1 MSSVSIAM
9 ATCNG
14 ESFVDAQLASIAAQT
29 RLPSELVVCDDA
41 SDDATLDRLRE
52 FAASAPFAVR
62 IEHNP
67 QRIGATANFERA
79 VLLCR
84 GELIFLADQDD
95 EWLPAKIERLA
106 GRLDAAPATGAV
118 FCNGSVGDGEQRP
131 LGYDLWHALA
141 FDAREQ
147 RAVRSG
153 HAHEVFARHV
163 VAAGTGLAFRREFV
177 AWLRPFPPLRN
188 AHDSW
193 IAALIAGVS
202 GVDCIAEPLLRYR
215 LHDANQIG
223 LRRHDLLG
231 QYRQAKRQLEVDAF
245 DYAVQFFEAASERL
259 RTSPHPAK
267 PEALAAYEAKLT
279 HARWR
284 CGLPGGRLARAPRV
298 VAEALRGGYRRYS
311 YGWKSVAQDLL
322 LR

>member
-14 ESFVDAQLASIAAQT
+14 AAFVDTQLASIAAQT
-29 RLPSELVVCDDA
+29 RLPDELIVCDDT
-41 SDDATLDRLRE
+41 SDDATLDRLRT
-52 FAASAPFAVR
+52 FAASAPFSVR

-79 VLLCR
+79 VQLCS
-84 GELIFLADQDD
+84 GDLIFLADQDD
-95 EWLPAKIERLA
+95 EWLPAKIEKLA
-106 GRLDAAPATGAV
+106 DRLDAEPTTGAV
-118 FCNGSVGDGEQRP
+118 FCNGRVGDGEQRP

-153 HAHEVFARHV
+153 RAHEVFARHV

-177 AWLRPFPPLRN
+177 AWLRPFPALRN

-193 IAALIAGVS
+193 IAALIAGVA
-202 GVDCIAEPLLRYR
+202 GIECIAEPLIRYR

-223 LRRHDLLG
+223 LRRYDLLG

-245 DYAVQFFEAASERL
+245 DYAVQFFEAAGERL
-259 RTSPHPAK
+259 RTSPHPIK
-267 PEALAAYEAKLT
+267 PETLAAYEAKLA

-284 CGLPGGRLARAPRV
+284 CELPGGRFTRIPRV
-298 VAEALRGGYRRYS
+298 AGEALRGGYRRYS